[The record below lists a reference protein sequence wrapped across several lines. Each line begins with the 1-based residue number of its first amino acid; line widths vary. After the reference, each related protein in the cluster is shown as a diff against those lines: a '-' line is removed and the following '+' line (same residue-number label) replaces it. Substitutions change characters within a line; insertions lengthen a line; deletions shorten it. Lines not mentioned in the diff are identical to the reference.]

1 MLGRHGETPGRTG
14 HGRDTRVHTE
24 DTEVRLYRDWAPS
37 QFDTRG
43 LGLPDRQDWIV
54 APVMRTRDSG
64 PLSES
69 NFASVLKSVGGESD
83 TVEIHR
89 FAHWGPGYFE
99 ILLVAPEHAR
109 TIQEI
114 TCALESY
121 PILDESDLS
130 MRESEA
136 AFEAWITFG
145 FREWLTRQ
153 DLSDNARDLLQRSP
167 LAQQRVLERETETS
181 YEGEHPYPNVPDFTR
196 AELAALIRAARTEES

>member
-1 MLGRHGETPGRTG
+1 MLGRHGETPGRTR

-43 LGLPDRQDWIV
+43 LGLPDRQEWIV

-64 PLSES
+64 PRSES
-69 NFASVLKSVGGESD
+69 NFASALASFGGESD

-89 FAHWGPGYFE
+89 FSHWGPGWIE

-109 TIQEI
+109 TVQEI

-136 AFEAWITFG
+136 TFEAWITFG
-145 FREWLTRQ
+145 FREWLARQ
-153 DLSDNARDLLQRSP
+153 DLSDTAQDLLQASP
-167 LAQQRVLERETETS
+167 HAQQHVLERETEIR
-181 YEGEHPYPNVPDFTR
+181 YEGEDPYAYVPDFTR
-196 AELAALIRAARTEES
+196 DELAALIRAARSEES